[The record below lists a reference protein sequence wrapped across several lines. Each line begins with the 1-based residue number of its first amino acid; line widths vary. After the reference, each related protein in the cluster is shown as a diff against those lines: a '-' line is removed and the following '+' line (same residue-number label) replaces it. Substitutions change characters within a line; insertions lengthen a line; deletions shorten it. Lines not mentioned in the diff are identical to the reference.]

1 MFKLINHYLTN
12 LSKMNELND
21 FPFGESNDMIRNILL
36 DLPIN
41 IYLQRI
47 ILNYIKV
54 RMNLNMEGHKNEIKT
69 ILFEEKITEDQLD
82 YLDQF
87 LYYNNKNSNID
98 LLQWYLLFCVEQ
110 EKVINIFRKN
120 TINFKNIYLNNNK
133 LI

>member
-1 MFKLINHYLTN
+1 
-12 LSKMNELND
+12 
-21 FPFGESNDMIRNILL
+21 MIRNILL